1 MEDAKIVEFY
11 LNRDENAIAVT
22 AEKYGTKLRRLADNI
37 LDDIHT
43 AEECENDT
51 YLAAWN
57 SIPPHTP
64 TTYLFAYLARITRHF
79 ALDCCKARSREKR
92 NAVLVELTEEIQQ
105 CMSAP
110 DDVEAQLDAQA
121 LGVAMNCFL
130 HSIAPQQRDIF
141 IRRYW
146 YFDSIADIAK
156 RFSVSESKIKTTLF
170 RTRNHLRQHL
180 EKEGFAV

>member
-1 MEDAKIVEFY
+1 
-11 LNRDENAIAVT
+11 
-22 AEKYGTKLRRLADNI
+22 
-37 LDDIHT
+37 
-43 AEECENDT
+43 
-51 YLAAWN
+51 
-57 SIPPHTP
+57 
-64 TTYLFAYLARITRHF
+64 
-79 ALDCCKARSREKR
+79 
-92 NAVLVELTEEIQQ
+92 
-105 CMSAP
+105 MSAP